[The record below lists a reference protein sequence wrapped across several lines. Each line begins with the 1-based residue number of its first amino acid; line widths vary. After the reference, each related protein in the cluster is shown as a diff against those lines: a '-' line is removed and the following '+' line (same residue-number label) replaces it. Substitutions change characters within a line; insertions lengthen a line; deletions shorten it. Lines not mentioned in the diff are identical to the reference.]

1 MRLLARI
8 AVFWII
14 AGLVV
19 GFILR
24 QQLGEK
30 RLNLVYSLSL
40 LPWLGHL
47 GYLVVYTL
55 EHSQTLNLELMVLAG
70 VSALLVVSGFVVGLR
85 FTRSRPQRLAF
96 VPVLLALL
104 YALPLIWFSAVLRAQ
119 SIGMGAISTAVL
131 GGAALFVGSILA
143 VYTVGISRRGSTESL
158 MRRKP

>member
-24 QQLGEK
+24 QQLGKK

-55 EHSQTLNLELMVLAG
+55 EHSQTLNTELMILAG
-70 VSALLVVSGFVVGLR
+70 VSALLVIPGFVIGLR
-85 FTRSRPQRLAF
+85 FIRSRPQRLAF
-96 VPVLLALL
+96 VPVILALL
-104 YALPLIWFSAVLRAQ
+104 YGLPLIWFSAALRAQ
-119 SIGMGAISTAVL
+119 SISLGAISTAVL
-131 GGAALFVGSILA
+131 GGAALFVGSMLA
-143 VYTVGISRRGSTESL
+143 VFTVGIQRSSSASL
-158 MRRKP
+158 LRRKP